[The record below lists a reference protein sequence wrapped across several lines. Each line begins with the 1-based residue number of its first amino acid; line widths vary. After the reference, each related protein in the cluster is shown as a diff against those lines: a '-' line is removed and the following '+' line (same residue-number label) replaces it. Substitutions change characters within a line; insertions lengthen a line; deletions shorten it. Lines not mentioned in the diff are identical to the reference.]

1 MTLSL
6 RASFFC
12 VLGGKSH
19 KTLRRSIQL
28 EEKMK
33 GVCRMSL
40 GAVLGKRTWLGVALA
55 SAALLL
61 WVMAG
66 ALLVTKCMLPVG
78 MVDGWLYGGCV
89 MAALLAGFVAGKG
102 RGGRLL
108 PLVTAV
114 LLYAVLWVVALSSSQ
129 PLDFSGRG
137 LWITAAMLGG
147 GLLSSLLLGGKKKKK
162 RGKRQIS
169 AAARRRKRA
178 AA

>member
-1 MTLSL
+1 
-6 RASFFC
+6 
-12 VLGGKSH
+12 
-19 KTLRRSIQL
+19 
-28 EEKMK
+28 
-33 GVCRMSL
+33 MSL
-40 GAVLGKRTWLGVALA
+40 GAVLGKRTWLGVAVA
-55 SAALLL
+55 AAALLM

-66 ALLVTKCMLPVG
+66 ALLVTKRMLPVG

-89 MAALLAGFVAGKG
+89 MAALLAGCAAGKG
-102 RGGRLL
+102 RGGRLLL

-147 GLLSSLLLGGKKKKK
+147 GLLSCLLLGGKKKKK
-162 RGKRQIS
+162 RGKRQMP

-178 AA
+178 AT

>member
-1 MTLSL
+1 
-6 RASFFC
+6 
-12 VLGGKSH
+12 
-19 KTLRRSIQL
+19 
-28 EEKMK
+28 
-33 GVCRMSL
+33 MSL
-40 GAVLGKRTWLGVALA
+40 GAVLGKRTWLGVAMA

-66 ALLVTKCMLPVG
+66 ALLVTKRMLPVG

-102 RGGRLL
+102 KLL

-137 LWITAAMLGG
+137 LWVTAAMLGG

-162 RGKRQIS
+162 RGKRQIP

-178 AA
+178 AT